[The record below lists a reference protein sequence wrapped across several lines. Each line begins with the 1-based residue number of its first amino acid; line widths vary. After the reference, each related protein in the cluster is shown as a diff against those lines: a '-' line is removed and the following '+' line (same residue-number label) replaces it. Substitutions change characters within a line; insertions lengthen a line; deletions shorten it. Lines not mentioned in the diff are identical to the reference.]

1 MCVYDGCKNWTGY
14 NFEGLK
20 PKYCS
25 VHKEK
30 GMINTKNKDK
40 KCIYDGCKKCASF
53 NMINERKVLYCA
65 THKKEGMVNIFVKS
79 CLYEGCN
86 KVPSF
91 NMINETKAIY
101 CGEHKE
107 EGMLDIK
114 HKTCLFEGC
123 KTQAV
128 FNMKGNKK
136 GLYCQIHKMDGMI
149 DIKNKL
155 CVYEDCIKRPT
166 FNIIGEAKPLYCLE
180 HKLEDMIDIANRL
193 CIYKGCGKQPAF
205 NYEGEITALYCT
217 THKKIDM
224 MNVRSKTCSYEN
236 CKTLPCYNYDNETKA
251 VYCFKHKLE
260 GMTDIKNKKLCIH
273 DWCSTRIT
281 DKYEGYCLRCY
292 IHTFPDKPV
301 ARNYK
306 TKERAVV
313 EFVCERFPEHTWI
326 TDKKVNDG
334 CSMRR
339 PDILLDLGYQVLI
352 IEIDENA
359 HQDYD
364 CSCEN
369 KRIMELSQDVGH
381 RPIIFIRFNPD
392 SYRKGDK
399 KIPSCWEQNMNG
411 ICVVKNKDE
420 WEYRL
425 NTLETQI
432 KYWSLLSNTTNKII
446 ETIQLFYDS

>member
-1 MCVYDGCKNWTGY
+1 MCVYDGCKNWTCFNY
-14 NFEGLK
+14 EGLK
-20 PKYCS
+20 ARYCM
-25 VHKEK
+25 VHKDK
-30 GMINTKNKDK
+30 GMINVKNKT
-40 KCIYDGCKKCASF
+40 CGYDGCRKQPVFNIGGQTKGLYCATHKKEG
-53 NMINERKVLYCA
+53 MIDIKSKTCIHECCRTQPVYNNDGETKALYCA
-65 THKKEGMVNIFVKS
+65 THKKEGMVNVKS
-79 CLYEGCN
+79 KTCIHKGCKTIPVYN
-86 KVPSF
+86 
-91 NMINETKAIY
+91 NDGETKALY
-101 CGEHKE
+101 CATHKK
-107 EGMLDIK
+107 EGMVNVKSKICDYD
-114 HKTCLFEGC
+114 GC
-123 KTQAV
+123 IIRPI
-128 FNMKGNKK
+128 FNYKGQKNA
-136 GLYCQIHKMDGMI
+136 LYCATHKLNEMV
-149 DIKNKL
+149 DIKNS
-155 CVYEDCIKRPT
+155 T
-166 FNIIGEAKPLYCLE
+166 
-180 HKLEDMIDIANRL
+180 
-193 CIYKGCGKQPAF
+193 
-205 NYEGEITALYCT
+205 
-217 THKKIDM
+217 
-224 MNVRSKTCSYEN
+224 
-236 CKTLPCYNYDNETKA
+236 CKTHL
-251 VYCFKHKLE
+251 
-260 GMTDIKNKKLCIH
+260 
-273 DWCSTRIT
+273 CSTRTT
-281 DKYEGYCLRCY
+281 DKYDGYCLRCY
-292 IHTFPDKPV
+292 IYTFPDKPV

-392 SYRKGDK
+392 SYREGTR

-411 ICVVKNKDE
+411 ICVVKYKED

-432 KYWSLLSNTTNKII
+432 KYWSMLSNTTNKII